1 MSTNLAGVTVT
12 ALAPE
17 TLTALPYPHR
27 SLEIG
32 FPLAAI
38 QQPDGRH
45 AVGPLLLRTSPVE
58 AAVLALRI
66 QDTITA
72 AAMTEAARLHRH
84 TRTTADTG
92 VLTRVLYGLR
102 DL

>member
-1 MSTNLAGVTVT
+1 MSTHLIGVTVT

-17 TLTALPYPHR
+17 TLTGLPYPHR

-38 QQPDGRH
+38 QRPDGRH
-45 AVGPLLLRTSPVE
+45 SVGPLLLRTSPVE

-66 QDTITA
+66 HDTITA
-72 AAMTEAARLHRH
+72 AAMAEARRLHH
-84 TRTTADTG
+84 HGRTTADTG
-92 VLTRVLYGLR
+92 VLTRVLDGLR